1 MRSRRKGV
9 RGRVGTALLLTV
21 LVVLFVI
28 LGSGSAL
35 AAPPWSDA
43 SNTWWMN
50 TYGVNEGQAAT
61 VADGYPDGT
70 FRPALNVTRAQFA
83 KMAVAGLGAPTAA
96 PSTPSFSDVP
106 ATNHFYPWI
115 EGGVAAG
122 IISGYGDGTFGPNR
136 SILRQQSYSILGSY
150 LAQKELILRGHIAGN
165 LANYPSLNTWYLAE
179 GTAFLATFADHAKVA
194 PVHAPSTAY
203 LVYQGVVK
211 GTASGGAM
219 YLTPGNNL
227 TRGQAVAL
235 ILRVKAVQFSA
246 DLPAV
251 TLLDPT
257 GGPAAGGNSVVI
269 TGVNFSD
276 VTSVNFGTKPAGFL
290 VNSSTRITA
299 VAPPGTLGTT
309 VDVRVITHAGTSATS
324 AASKYTYGIPTVTE
338 LEPPAGPVVGGNS
351 VVITGTNFI
360 GVTLVKFGTK
370 NALEFEV
377 DSATQIT
384 AVAPSGVAGATVDVT
399 VTTAGGTSEKTY
411 DSKYSYGAPTVT
423 ELDPAA
429 GPAAGQNE
437 VIITGTGFT
446 GVTLVKFGTKNAL
459 EFEVD
464 SATQITAV
472 APAGAAG
479 TTVDVRVTTPG
490 GTSAITALASKYSYG
505 RPTITE
511 VDPSSGPSTGG
522 NEVVITGTG
531 FTGVTAVKFGTMAA
545 EAFEVDSP
553 TQITAAAPAGVA
565 GSTVDVTVTTGG
577 GTSAI
582 DEDGEYTYLPVITA
596 LQPYHGP
603 AGGGNEVVIVGYGL
617 RDVTRV
623 VFGTTII
630 EDDDFAINT
639 SGTRITL
646 SAPSGTSKVDIR
658 VSIGSA
664 QSENTVADDY
674 YYAPTVTAV
683 TPNRGAPA
691 GGNTVSIEGAGF
703 LDAQGVYFGDTLV
716 GGLNFQVVSDS
727 AIAVTAPGD
736 SAGTVDVRVKG
747 KYDTGVASSGSSDD
761 YTYGGPEISSISPD
775 EGSIDGGTQV
785 TITGTALTGASVT
798 FGLEQATDVS
808 VNAAGTRII
817 CRTPAH
823 VAGAVD
829 VVVTTGGGSVTKSD
843 GFTYTTTLTITTIS
857 PGGGSTEGGE
867 PVTITGSGFFGA
879 TAVNFGDVAVT
890 SWTVSPDGT
899 TILCTSPPQEE
910 AGPVN
915 VTVVT
920 PSGTATKVDGF
931 EYTADL

>member
-1 MRSRRKGV
+1 
-9 RGRVGTALLLTV
+9 
-21 LVVLFVI
+21 
-28 LGSGSAL
+28 
-35 AAPPWSDA
+35 
-43 SNTWWMN
+43 MN

-96 PSTPSFSDVP
+96 PPTPSFRDVP

-360 GVTLVKFGTK
+360 
-370 NALEFEV
+370 
-377 DSATQIT
+377 
-384 AVAPSGVAGATVDVT
+384 
-399 VTTAGGTSEKTY
+399 
-411 DSKYSYGAPTVT
+411 
-423 ELDPAA
+423 
-429 GPAAGQNE
+429 
-437 VIITGTGFT
+437 